1 MGNKNSG
8 HLHICQA
15 FVHCYDNNHWLCGT
29 WKRYFRRVNVLDVF
43 VKKYVLLK
51 LVSSAFLRI

>member
-29 WKRYFRRVNVLDVF
+29 RKRYFRRVNNVF
-43 VKKYVLLK
+43 VRKYVLLK